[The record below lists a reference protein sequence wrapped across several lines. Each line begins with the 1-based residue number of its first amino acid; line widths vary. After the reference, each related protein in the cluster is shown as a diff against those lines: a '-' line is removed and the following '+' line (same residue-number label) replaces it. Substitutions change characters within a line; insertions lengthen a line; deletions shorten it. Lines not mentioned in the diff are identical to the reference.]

1 VPAVPRVVKIALAA
15 VVVVFWV
22 ARNLPGSWLAP

>member
-1 VPAVPRVVKIALAA
+1 MPRMAGIGLAVLVVAF
-15 VVVVFWV
+15 VV